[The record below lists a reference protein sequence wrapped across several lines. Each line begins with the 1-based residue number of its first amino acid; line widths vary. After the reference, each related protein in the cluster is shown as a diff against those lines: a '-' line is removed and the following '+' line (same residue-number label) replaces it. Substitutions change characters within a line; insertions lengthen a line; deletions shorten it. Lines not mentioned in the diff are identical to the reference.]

1 MNEGDH
7 LIIPMRCWPIHTT
20 GGSATGP
27 MFASGTAVLFV
38 DSYVL
43 PAGLLGRLT

>member
-7 LIIPMRCWPIHTT
+7 LIIPMRCWPIHT

-38 DSYVL
+38 DSDVL